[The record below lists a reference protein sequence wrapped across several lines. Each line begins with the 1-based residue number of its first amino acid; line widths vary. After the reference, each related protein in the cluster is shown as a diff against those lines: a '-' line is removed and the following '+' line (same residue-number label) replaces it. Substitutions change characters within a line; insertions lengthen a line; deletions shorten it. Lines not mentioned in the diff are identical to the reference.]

1 MGEPDPS
8 DLEWRKSSKSD
19 DSNCVE
25 VAMTVTQVLVR
36 DSKDRSGAML
46 AFSRLEWDAFI
57 ARTRQGEYR
66 LD

>member
-19 DSNCVE
+19 DANCVE
-25 VAMTVTQVLVR
+25 VAVTVTQVLVR
-36 DSKDRSGAML
+36 DSKDRSGTVL
-46 AFSRLEWDAFI
+46 EFSHLEWEGFL
-57 ARTRQGEYR
+57 ARARRGEYR

>member
-36 DSKDRSGAML
+36 DSKDRSGTML